1 MAVCRNAVARGS
13 ALRLNVVVNPSPKEY
28 FRGVY
33 QENEDPWNLASSEYE
48 SEKYEATLRA
58 LPRDKY
64 ENALEIGCSVGVFTA
79 RLAARCRRL
88 RAVDVA
94 EAAIEKA
101 QQRCKR
107 LPNVSF
113 EVMCLPEKYPDEL
126 FDLTVLSE
134 VGYYL
139 SLEGLT
145 KVGAEITKHTRPSG
159 HLMLVHWLASVPAF
173 ELRGDDVHD
182 HFLRLPEWRTVSNRH
197 TNLYRIDVLE
207 RRGDA
212 LARL

>member
-1 MAVCRNAVARGS
+1 M
-13 ALRLNVVVNPSPKEY
+13 NPSPKEY
-28 FRGVY
+28 FRAVY
-33 QENEDPWNLASSEYE
+33 QENEDPWNLASSAYE
-48 SEKYEATLRA
+48 SEKYDATLRS

-79 RLAARCRRL
+79 KLAPRCARL

-94 EAAIEKA
+94 ETAIKKA
-101 QQRCKR
+101 QERCKYF
-107 LPNVSF
+107 PNVFF
-113 EVMCLPEKYPDEL
+113 EVMCLPDNYPDEL

-139 SLEGLT
+139 SSEALT
-145 KVGAEITKHTRPSG
+145 KLSAEMTKHAAPSG
-159 HLMLVHWLASVPAF
+159 HIMLVHWLASVPGF

-182 HFLRLPEWRTVSNRH
+182 HFLRLPEWRTVSNRR
-197 TNLYRIDVLE
+197 TDLYRIDVLE
-207 RRGDA
+207 RRSDA